1 MVEDHSFGVIP
12 IRNQD
17 GLYELYIVQHKQ
29 GYWSFPKG
37 HALDLETALQTAKR
51 ELFEETGFLVERLI
65 ADTPLIEKYSFIKDN
80 VPIHKTVEYFL
91 AFVSGKEHLQQEEVI
106 AGKWVHLEKAD
117 ECITY
122 DEGKALAQKVRAII
136 YALTSA

>member
-1 MVEDHSFGVIP
+1 MIQDHSFGVIP
-12 IRNQD
+12 IRNQG

-37 HALDLETALQTAKR
+37 HPLDLETALQTAKR
-51 ELFEETGFLVERLI
+51 ELFEETGFSVERLI
-65 ADTPLIEKYSFIKDN
+65 VETTLIERYSFIKDN

-91 AFVSGKEHLQQEEVI
+91 AFVSCKEHLQQEEVI
-106 AGKWVHLEKAD
+106 AGKWVHLEKAA

-122 DEGKALAQKVRAII
+122 DEGKELARKVRAIV
-136 YALTSA
+136 YALA